1 MKHLLSSILIMMA
14 ISSASYAAVTK
25 TEIKEERVCL
35 AVAGCSID
43 AKTGDCPDCVVEI
56 RRVVTEINDPVV
68 KVRSIAKTSVISK
81 PVSIAKKLSTKPGKC
96 FFPELGWPTG
106 KINPN
111 TFEIITTGEWHDC
124 DYYDWGKNT
133 TIAIEKG
140 IKECGR
146 YMNWTW
152 TNDRQTEYKCK
163 G

>member
-25 TEIKEERVCL
+25 TEIIEERVCL

-43 AKTGDCPDCVVEI
+43 VKTGDCPDCVVKT
-56 RRVVTEINDPVV
+56 RRVVTEVNDPVV

-81 PVSIAKKLSTKPGKC
+81 PVSIAKKPITKPGKC
-96 FFPELGWPTG
+96 FFPELGWPSG
-106 KINPN
+106 EFNSDGS
-111 TFEIITTGEWHDC
+111 IISTGEWHDC

-133 TIAIEKG
+133 DIAKERG
-140 IKECGR
+140 IKECGS

-152 TNDRQTEYKCK
+152 TNERHTEYKCK